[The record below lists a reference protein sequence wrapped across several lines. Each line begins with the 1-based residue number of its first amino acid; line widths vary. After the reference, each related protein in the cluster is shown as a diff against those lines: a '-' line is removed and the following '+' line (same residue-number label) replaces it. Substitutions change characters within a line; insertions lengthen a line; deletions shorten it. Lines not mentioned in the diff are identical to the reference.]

1 MTTPTFNE
9 WLEDDFTQLVIKD
22 IYDTLVR
29 GAEKR
34 SFYDYVSEVT
44 EKRFAKQKAA
54 AFRHMLPTHENM
66 HAIDKDGGK
75 PHLANAAAR
84 AFIARG
90 QQIMLLRGDS
100 MKDMVEAVDE

>member
-9 WLEDDFTQLVIKD
+9 WLEDDFTQLALRDV
-22 IYDTLVR
+22 YDTLVL

-34 SFYDYVSEVT
+34 PFWSYISDVT
-44 EKRFAKQKAA
+44 EAKFIKQKAA

-66 HAIDKDGGK
+66 HSIDKDSGK
-75 PHLANAAAR
+75 PHLANALAR

-100 MKDMVEAVDE
+100 MKAMAEAVDE

>member
-9 WLEDDFTQLVIKD
+9 WLEDDFTQLVMRD
-22 IYDTLVR
+22 VYDTLVL

-34 SFYDYVSEVT
+34 PFWSYISEVT
-44 EKRFAKQKAA
+44 TEKFRKQKAA
-54 AFRHMLPTHENM
+54 AFRHMLPMHEHL
-66 HAIDKDGGK
+66 HAIDKDSGK
-75 PHLANAAAR
+75 PHLANALAR

-90 QQIMLLRGDS
+90 QQVMLLRGDS